1 MSKEENGYSFKGEVS
16 LEITDIPAPLSPEI
30 KQIKRLDVLVKKF
43 LASKTRTINRRV
55 VSLPSP
61 MVDPSNS
68 GIIYVIEASGI
79 PIGVPGGGDHSMGN
93 MWRQMKESVQR
104 AGRAGSF

>member
-1 MSKEENGYSFKGEVS
+1 
-16 LEITDIPAPLSPEI
+16 
-30 KQIKRLDVLVKKF
+30 
-43 LASKTRTINRRV
+43 
-55 VSLPSP
+55 